1 MKQIKFLLVSLTL
14 TFSLSAFAEVL
25 EVYQW
30 KADPGKSQQLLN
42 NMVEAA
48 EIHTELGATVG
59 IYALNVGSQN
69 LVDYVLRFDDNESWG
84 EYKDKIA
91 SSEKFQRF
99 WTKVSRNPT
108 GELQMSLTGLNLDAS
123 TKAADFPGPFVY
135 GVWVWDPSPG
145 YEAQLLQN
153 FARAA
158 EIHESLGAR
167 AEAYGEG
174 FGGTGK
180 YHYVLFFDNWTEMGK
195 FFNKA
200 SQSAELAEFNASVE
214 PGGATLVNSFS
225 GSTLSN

>member
-1 MKQIKFLLVSLTL
+1 M
-14 TFSLSAFAEVL
+14 
-25 EVYQW
+25 
-30 KADPGKSQQLLN
+30 
-42 NMVEAA
+42 
-48 EIHTELGATVG
+48 
-59 IYALNVGSQN
+59 
-69 LVDYVLRFDDNESWG
+69 
-84 EYKDKIA
+84 
-91 SSEKFQRF
+91 
-99 WTKVSRNPT
+99 
-108 GELQMSLTGLNLDAS
+108 
-123 TKAADFPGPFVY
+123 
-135 GVWVWDPSPG
+135 
-145 YEAQLLQN
+145 LQN

>member
-1 MKQIKFLLVSLTL
+1 MKKIKFLLMSLALTL
-14 TFSLSAFAEVL
+14 SSLAFTEVL

-30 KADPGKSQQLLN
+30 KADPGKGQQMLN
-42 NMVEAA
+42 NIAEAA

-59 IYALNVGSQN
+59 VYALNVGSEN
-69 LVDYVLRFDDNESWG
+69 LIDYVLRFDDNESWG
-84 EYKDKIA
+84 VYKDKVT

-108 GELQMSLTGLNLDAS
+108 GELQMSLTGINLDAS

-158 EIHESLGAR
+158 EIHEGLGAR
-167 AEAYGEG
+167 AEAYSEG

-195 FFNKA
+195 FFSKA
-200 SQSAELAEFNASVE
+200 SQSAELAEFNASLE

-225 GSTLSN
+225 GSTISN